1 MVVVICRKQLCGPGD
16 TIQSYNHQAYHK
28 PQQIQKLSNNHHSSH
43 EDDIDVGKAG
53 DEVIKLE
60 GKMMIRSVDNR
71 LSLHQ
76 SFNGL
81 MFKVSSQTLYW
92 VFAEPE
98 NFIKLSRTC

>member
-16 TIQSYNHQAYHK
+16 TIQSYNHQTYHK
-28 PQQIQKLSNNHHSSH
+28 PQQIQKLSNNHHGSH

-60 GKMMIRSVDNR
+60 GKIRSVDNR

-76 SFNGL
+76 SFNVQSFL
-81 MFKVSSQTLYW
+81 
-92 VFAEPE
+92 PD
-98 NFIKLSRTC
+98 FILGVC